1 MSVPQKAPA
10 GRYAYIDV
18 LRGLAALFV
27 VYQHTAEITP
37 APGVHVN
44 PLENSLIEFFTRTI
58 GVGETGVCIFLMI
71 SGFVVPFSLFR
82 YQSAPIKNFI
92 AHRFFRLYPAYWLSI
107 PLALV
112 FVSWRLGMQDY
123 GQPPGWQISWQMV
136 VANLSMLQSFLG
148 FDDIMGQYWTLA
160 LELVFY
166 GACIL
171 LFAAGYLQS
180 FKAIMLFL
188 LCMLALQ
195 MVCRII
201 PGVDKDTLEL
211 VISFRYLDFMF
222 FGLLYRKWLLEAD
235 KKAGKQA
242 ALILMLAFLTF
253 GALPHLRNF
262 VNGDPAALRVQASH
276 LAAVCIFVVCTRFY
290 QPSNAV
296 GIFLGKISY
305 SIYLFHPVV
314 FYPLFFFWFQ
324 SSGLRSYP
332 HSFITLSMLATIAV
346 SYGIYRIVEQPFI
359 ELGRKLF
366 PGGETWNRRRGAQG
380 MHAK

>member
-1 MSVPQKAPA
+1 MSVPPIAPA

-37 APGVHVN
+37 APGVHVK
-44 PLENSLIEFFTRTI
+44 PLENSLIELFTRTI

-180 FKAIMLFL
+180 FKAIILFL
-188 LCMLALQ
+188 LSMLALQ

-242 ALILMLAFLTF
+242 ALVLMLAFLTF
-253 GALPHLRNF
+253 
-262 VNGDPAALRVQASH
+262 ASAEFCKRRPVG
-276 LAAVCIFVVCTRFY
+276 LAGTSVPPR
-290 QPSNAV
+290 
-296 GIFLGKISY
+296 
-305 SIYLFHPVV
+305 
-314 FYPLFFFWFQ
+314 
-324 SSGLRSYP
+324 SGLHLCCVYALLSAFQRRQRFSGKNQLLDL
-332 HSFITLSMLATIAV
+332 SFSPRRFLSAVLFLVPVFRLAFLPSLV
-346 SYGIYRIVEQPFI
+346 HRLV
-359 ELGRKLF
+359 
-366 PGGETWNRRRGAQG
+366 
-380 MHAK
+380 HAG